1 MNFFI
6 KTVFSRPHSRSFR
19 PYIREKERFR
29 SLGTGVSEKDRF
41 CSSRPFIQ
49 EEKRYRSFGTGV
61 SDDDRFRASRPS
73 IREEERFRPVRSGVA
88 EDDRFRSFRNSTREK
103 ERFRPVRTGV
113 SDDDRFRSP
122 RSSIRKKEKFR
133 PVQTGVL
140 KKERFRSSRL
150 EPSSEFVMHH
160 GGLHNHRDKYKTRSD
175 HKSKQSSGGTP
186 ERRPRSTRR
195 IHDYLTSSS
204 HELLSSKVASQH
216 DSASSIAVYK
226 SRMMKIKNLKCLQYK
241 DVRSIERPETS
252 TTRQKI
258 KSSRFKSHKSV
269 ATKSLPVSY
278 KTCEGYV
285 ADDDVKI
292 DILSKSSQ
300 RRVRSYSN
308 SLAPCTLNDLKK
320 LFTVGDSSNH
330 ANAEPSLLSSRSS
343 MRRRSYSGELFPRS
357 PSRGGRSQSV
367 TGEIKPAKKQVETE
381 ILQTS
386 PTDISVHLSSFL
398 ASNEG
403 TKPKKTRL
411 RHRSAPPEIIN
422 SSTTISA
429 SGSANKN
436 LRSKSLSAISTPNKS
451 LSRDLLGVFAQGK
464 NLLLKSKATTDIA
477 TLKFNFNKIGS
488 TDERPKVNTIA
499 TLAGAMQSWPS
510 TFVLSDNVSSLSH
523 KHGLFTFTRRRESSS
538 LFGVSHVIKRRR
550 RFSTG
555 SNRSKT
561 FINHRKRKLISSSES
576 LRIENKPQS
585 QSSINQTS
593 LRSEWNKHERC
604 RSVPADVQSS
614 SLFSGVSVD
623 KKKPPNNVFSGLPLT
638 HGTDDVVCVLYLKLI
653 TVQTTNSCLTNSA
666 VFCSL
671 QDRSRPKKRK
681 QSPPASLRRKHTK
694 RCQEFV
700 LGELLDLVEKNWF
713 TEGNF

>member
-1 MNFFI
+1 
-6 KTVFSRPHSRSFR
+6 
-19 PYIREKERFR
+19 
-29 SLGTGVSEKDRF
+29 
-41 CSSRPFIQ
+41 
-49 EEKRYRSFGTGV
+49 
-61 SDDDRFRASRPS
+61 
-73 IREEERFRPVRSGVA
+73 
-88 EDDRFRSFRNSTREK
+88 
-103 ERFRPVRTGV
+103 
-113 SDDDRFRSP
+113 
-122 RSSIRKKEKFR
+122 
-133 PVQTGVL
+133 
-140 KKERFRSSRL
+140 
-150 EPSSEFVMHH
+150 MHH

-175 HKSKQSSGGTP
+175 HKSKQSSRRTP

-195 IHDYLTSSS
+195 IHDYFTSSS
-204 HELLSSKVASQH
+204 RELLSSKAASQR

-269 ATKSLPVSY
+269 ANKSLPVLY

-285 ADDDVKI
+285 ADDDVND
-292 DILSKSSQ
+292 DIFSESSQ

-308 SLAPCTLNDLKK
+308 SLAPCTLTDLKK
-320 LFTVGDSSNH
+320 NFTVGDSSNH
-330 ANAEPSLLSSRSS
+330 ANAEPSLISSRSS

-357 PSRGGRSQSV
+357 PSTDGRSQSV
-367 TGEIKPAKKQVETE
+367 TDEIKPVEKQVGTK

-386 PTDISVHLSSFL
+386 PTDISLPSFL
-398 ASNEG
+398 GSNER
-403 TKPKKTRL
+403 TKPTKTRL
-411 RHRSAPPEIIN
+411 RHKSASPEIIN
-422 SSTTISA
+422 SSTTISG

-477 TLKFNFNKIGS
+477 TLKFNFNKVGS

-499 TLAGAMQSWPS
+499 TLARATQSWPS
-510 TFVLSDNVSSLSH
+510 TFALSNNVSSLSH
-523 KHGLFTFTRRRESSS
+523 KYGMFTRRRESSS

-561 FINHRKRKLISSSES
+561 FINNRKRKLISSIES

-623 KKKPPNNVFSGLPLT
+623 KKKPPNNVFSSLSLT
-638 HGTDDVVCVLYLKLI
+638 LGTDDVVCVVYLKLI
-653 TVQTTNSCLTNSA
+653 TVQTTNSYLTNSA

-681 QSPPASLRRKHTK
+681 QSPRASLRRKHK
-694 RCQEFV
+694 KGCQEFV
-700 LGELLDLVEKNWF
+700 LGEFLDFIEENWF
-713 TEGNF
+713 TEGISNVKFR